1 MNRIIIVVLLA
12 FCVTGFAQ
20 QNSPSDI
27 TLEDQFQ
34 TLRSQ
39 AEVVESFRMLK
50 AYQVENFWKSIQDT
64 LRQKDEAL
72 LAVQKQIA
80 LHDAERAALQAQ
92 IDTKEST
99 LADLEFAGT
108 HIAVWNRHINKGK
121 FTKSVGIAFLAL
133 MVLSGVAFFFCKV
146 SYQDARE
153 SRSLYNDVRDE
164 YEAYKQRMVEKE
176 VKLLRELQDYRNR
189 MVELKSA

>member
-1 MNRIIIVVLLA
+1 MNRIVTIVLLA

-20 QNSPSDI
+20 ENSPANV

-34 TLRSQ
+34 MLRSQ
-39 AEVVESFRMLK
+39 VEVVESFRMLK
-50 AYQVENFWKSIQDT
+50 AYQVENFWKSVKDT
-64 LRQKDEAL
+64 IRQKDEAL
-72 LAVQKQIA
+72 FAVQKQIA
-80 LHDAERAALQAQ
+80 LHAAERSALQAQ

-108 HIAVWNRHINKGK
+108 HIAVWNWHINKEK

-133 MVLSGVAFFFCKV
+133 IVLSSVAFFFCKV
-146 SYQDARE
+146 SHQDARE
-153 SRSLYNDVRDE
+153 SRSLYNDVRDD

>member
-1 MNRIIIVVLLA
+1 MNRIVTVVLLA
-12 FCVTGFAQ
+12 ICVSGFAR
-20 QNSPSDI
+20 QNSPTNI

-39 AEVVESFRMLK
+39 AEVIESFRMLK
-50 AYQVENFWKSIQDT
+50 AYQVENFWKSVQDT

-72 LAVQKQIA
+72 LVVQKQIDQHA
-80 LHDAERAALQAQ
+80 AERKALQAQ

-99 LADLEFAGT
+99 LADMEFAGS
-108 HIAVWNRHINKGK
+108 HIAIWNWHINKGT
-121 FTKSVGIAFLAL
+121 FTKSVGIGFL
-133 MVLSGVAFFFCKV
+133 VLLAVAGVAFFFCKV
-146 SYQDARE
+146 SYQDASE
-153 SRSLYNDVRDE
+153 SRALYNDVRDE
-164 YEAYKQRMVEKE
+164 YETYKQRMVEKE

>member
-1 MNRIIIVVLLA
+1 MNRIVTIVLLA
-12 FCVTGFAQ
+12 FCVTGFARE
-20 QNSPSDI
+20 NSPSDI
-27 TLEDQFQ
+27 TLQDQFQ

-50 AYQVENFWKSIQDT
+50 AYQVENFWKSVQDT
-64 LRQKDEAL
+64 IRQKDAAL

-80 LHDAERAALQAQ
+80 LHAAERNALQAQ

-99 LADLEFAGT
+99 LADLKFAGT
-108 HIAVWNRHINKGK
+108 HIAVWNWHINKGK
-121 FTKSVGIAFLAL
+121 FTKSVGIGFIAL
-133 MVLSGVAFFFCKV
+133 IVLSGVAFIFCKV
-146 SYQDARE
+146 SYQNARE
-153 SRSLYNDVRDE
+153 SRTLYNDVRDD

-189 MVELKSA
+189 LVELKSA